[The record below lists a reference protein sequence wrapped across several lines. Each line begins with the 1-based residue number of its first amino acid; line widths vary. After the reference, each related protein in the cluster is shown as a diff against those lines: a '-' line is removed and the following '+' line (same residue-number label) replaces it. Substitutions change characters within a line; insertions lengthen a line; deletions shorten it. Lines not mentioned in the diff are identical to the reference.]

1 MTSWQS
7 AHLFHTGDLDD
18 LIRDVVTPLA
28 RSATASFYLRY
39 WESGPHV
46 RLRLKGVP
54 RDEIR
59 DRAAQWFA
67 DHPSPAVDAPAYRR
81 LAAVL
86 AKGERRE
93 SYDPALH
100 PPGSVVFIPYEPE
113 ERVYGNM
120 SAVERHF
127 SISSSLALDVL
138 HGAPAMERRTAVG
151 LAVLTLTMAA
161 CQPDLAEAARRLPP
175 HDPGDLGDLGDSGDL
190 PAALVTQT
198 ERLWHLKDG
207 PGLLGTWAASI
218 NDLAANL
225 PTTTGDAGSA
235 HAHLAVIGDDAQR
248 ARVLL
253 RCAHLFHNRIGLRP
267 GPESHVST
275 LAARALAALRR

>member
-1 MTSWQS
+1 MTGWES

-28 RSATASFYLRY
+28 RSATACFYLRY

-54 RDEIR
+54 RDEVR
-59 DRAAQWFA
+59 ARAARWFA
-67 DHPSPAVDAPAYRR
+67 GHPSPAVDAPAYRR

-93 SYDPALH
+93 RYDPALH
-100 PPGSVVFIPYEPE
+100 APGSVVFLPYEPE
-113 ERVYGNM
+113 ENVYGDM
-120 SAVERHF
+120 PAAERHF
-127 SISSSLALDVL
+127 GVSSALALDVL
-138 HGAPAMERRTAVG
+138 HGAPAMDRRTAVG

-175 HDPGDLGDLGDSGDL
+175 SEPGDLPPG
-190 PAALVTQT
+190 LVTQT
-198 ERLWHLKDG
+198 ERLWRLKDG
-207 PGLLGTWAASI
+207 PGLLGAWAASI
-218 NDLAANL
+218 HDLAARL
-225 PTTTGDAGSA
+225 PATTGDAGSA
-235 HAHLAVIGDDAQR
+235 HAHLAVIGDDARR

>member
-1 MTSWQS
+1 MTPWQS

-28 RSATASFYLRY
+28 RSATACFYLRY

-54 RDEIR
+54 RDEISA
-59 DRAAQWFA
+59 RAARWFA

-93 SYDPALH
+93 SYDPVLH
-100 PPGSVVFIPYEPE
+100 PAGSVVFIPYEPE

-120 SAVERHF
+120 PAVERHF
-127 SISSSLALDVL
+127 GISSSLALDVL

-175 HDPGDLGDLGDSGDL
+175 HDPGDL

-198 ERLWHLKDG
+198 EHLWRLKDG

-218 NDLAANL
+218 NDLAASI
-225 PTTTGDAGSA
+225 PATTGDAGSA

-267 GPESHVST
+267 GPESHIST

>member
-1 MTSWQS
+1 MTPWQS

-18 LIRDVVTPLA
+18 LIRAVVTPLA

-59 DRAAQWFA
+59 ARAARWFA

-93 SYDPALH
+93 RYDPTLH
-100 PPGSVVFIPYEPE
+100 PTGSVVFIPYEPE
-113 ERVYGNM
+113 EHVYGNM
-120 SAVERHF
+120 PAVERHF
-127 SISSSLALDVL
+127 GISSSLALDVL
-138 HGAPAMERRTAVG
+138 HGAPEMERRTAVG

-161 CQPDLAEAARRLPP
+161 CQPDLAEAARRSPP
-175 HDPGDLGDLGDSGDL
+175 HDPGDL
-190 PAALVTQT
+190 PAALVAQT

-218 NDLAANL
+218 NDLAASL
-225 PTTTGDAGSA
+225 PATTGDAGSA
-235 HAHLAVIGDDAQR
+235 HAHLAVIGDDPQR

>member
-1 MTSWQS
+1 MTPWQS

-59 DRAAQWFA
+59 ARAARWFA

-86 AKGERRE
+86 AQGERRE
-93 SYDPALH
+93 SYDPTLH
-100 PPGSVVFIPYEPE
+100 PPGSAVFIPYEPE

-120 SAVERHF
+120 PAVERHF
-127 SISSSLALDVL
+127 GISSSLALDVL

-175 HDPGDLGDLGDSGDL
+175 HDPGDL

-218 NDLAANL
+218 NDLAASL
-225 PTTTGDAGSA
+225 PMTTGDAGSA

-267 GPESHVST
+267 DLESHIST